1 MKERSGA
8 DARLMA
14 ARLCAHRKIVVCE
27 FSYTPA
33 GPSIIGRNQYSKLMD
48 DGRCISVSGCIEA
61 FQNHFLDVKL
71 ITEFVSIYRQIN
83 TSHSICDV
91 LLQVQV

>member
-1 MKERSGA
+1 MKCGSV
-8 DARLMA
+8 
-14 ARLCAHRKIVVCE
+14 AHSMYVH
-27 FSYTPA
+27 
-33 GPSIIGRNQYSKLMD
+33 KLFLGD
-48 DGRCISVSGCIEA
+48 TS